1 MAQELGKPGVGG
13 SDSHLL
19 STIGLA
25 YTDIEAEPDERSI
38 LSAIR
43 EGRISSSGQ
52 VVPLSV
58 VFIHMLR
65 GLLRKFRKPGKKIY
79 SKIFH

>member
-1 MAQELGKPGVGG
+1 MGG

-38 LSAIR
+38 LSAIK
-43 EGRISSSGQ
+43 EGRTGSSGQ

-58 VFIHMLR
+58 VIIHILR
-65 GLLRKFRKPGKKIY
+65 GLLRKVRKSGKEIY
-79 SKIFH
+79 SRIFH